1 MTLKM
6 KLYALFEDQLNMHR
20 TASNERT
27 LISEILNL
35 INEESTGK
43 LPASISS
50 DKFCV
55 KLAFFSFFLWVSVA
69 IMLL

>member
-1 MTLKM
+1 M

-20 TASNERT
+20 TVSNERT

-43 LPASISS
+43 IPASISS
-50 DKFCV
+50 DKFCE
-55 KLAFFSFFLWVSVA
+55 KQAFLSFFLWVSVA